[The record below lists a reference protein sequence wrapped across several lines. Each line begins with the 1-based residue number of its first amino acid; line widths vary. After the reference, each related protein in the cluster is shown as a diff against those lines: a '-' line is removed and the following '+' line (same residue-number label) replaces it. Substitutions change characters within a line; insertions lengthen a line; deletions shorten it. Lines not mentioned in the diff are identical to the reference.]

1 MKQAIYDIKNEC
13 WFPTRLKVISIGVH
27 LNMTIEELNHMLYLA
42 KMGPLCQQ
50 SPFESVIIFSLRD
63 AALNDMI
70 HRDGGIEL
78 CLSVR
83 NLLEKFN
90 DFDFISDFMNDLPT
104 EDDQG

>member
-1 MKQAIYDIKNEC
+1 
-13 WFPTRLKVISIGVH
+13 
-27 LNMTIEELNHMLYLA
+27 
-42 KMGPLCQQ
+42 
-50 SPFESVIIFSLRD
+50 
-63 AALNDMI
+63 MI

-83 NLLEKFN
+83 NLLERFD